1 MQHRTIDK
9 GGKLKRTIQANN
21 NEQYRQ
27 ITMQTYNNSS
37 EIYTIKQSYHFIYNV
52 DVWCLFG
59 QIRHSSDNYSGNIS
73 TNR

>member
-37 EIYTIKQSYHFIYNV
+37 ETYTIKQLYHLY
-52 DVWCLFG
+52 L
-59 QIRHSSDNYSGNIS
+59 
-73 TNR
+73 